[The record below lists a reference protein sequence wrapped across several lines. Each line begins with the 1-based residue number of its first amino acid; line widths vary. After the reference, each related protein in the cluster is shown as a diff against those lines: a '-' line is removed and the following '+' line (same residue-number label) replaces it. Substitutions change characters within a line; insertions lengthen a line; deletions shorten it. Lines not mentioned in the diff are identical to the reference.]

1 MWCRVTQPL
10 KYQNDIS
17 TRIQKQSLSSF
28 PFKIHLNLTFH
39 LFLGEEQFYCGKCDS
54 FFASEV
60 DYTVHLS
67 QHAKPAKRKST
78 EEAPSFGDSHN
89 VLNEAYDMAV
99 ASNLPG

>member
-1 MWCRVTQPL
+1 MVF
-10 KYQNDIS
+10 
-17 TRIQKQSLSSF
+17 IQKD
-28 PFKIHLNLTFH
+28 LT
-39 LFLGEEQFYCGKCDS
+39 LKSITVKVDGLGEEQFYCGKCDS

>member
-1 MWCRVTQPL
+1 MH
-10 KYQNDIS
+10 S
-17 TRIQKQSLSSF
+17 
-28 PFKIHLNLTFH
+28 NLTFH